1 MADTEAENTGE
12 FPAIPYPWQQSQ
24 WTRLLEQYQ
33 DEKLPHALMF
43 AGQKGLG
50 KGHLAMSLA
59 QYLLC
64 KTPRSGLACGDC
76 RACALNRAGTHPDLK
91 TLRPEEVGKAVKID
105 QVRNLA
111 EFVGKTSQQGGYKV
125 AIIEPAESMNLN
137 AANALLKSLEE
148 PSPNTLLILVSH
160 VPNSVMATVR
170 SRCQILSLATPPED
184 QALPWLN
191 AMITDGDAE
200 SLLKFANGAPILA
213 KEMLNGDLLERR
225 QGFQEGMTN
234 IASGQLSPL
243 QAAKSWLDLETIE
256 LMDWMIGWAHGLVC
270 YLGTPM
276 DSGSVRGQAPDK
288 QLQAMVGGMDQ
299 SHLFRYIDKIIL
311 AKRQLLSGA
320 NPNKQLL
327 LEELL
332 MDWRALARLSL
343 GRPRQ
348 S

>member
-1 MADTEAENTGE
+1 MADPELENNGD
-12 FPAIPYPWQQSQ
+12 FPAIPYPWQQAQ
-24 WTRLLEQYQ
+24 WARLLEQHQ

-50 KGHLAMSLA
+50 KGRLAEALA

-64 KTPRSGLACGDC
+64 NTPRSGLACGDC
-76 RACALNRAGTHPDLK
+76 RSCRLNKADTHPDLK

-111 EFVGKTSQQGGYKV
+111 EFVSKTSQQGGYKV
-125 AIIEPAESMNLN
+125 AIIEPAEAMNIN

-148 PSPNTLLILVSH
+148 PSANTLLILISH
-160 VPNSVMATVR
+160 VPSSVMATVR
-170 SRCQILSLATPPED
+170 SRCQILSLATPPQD
-184 QALPWLN
+184 QALPWLE
-191 AMITDGDAE
+191 AMLTDGDAK
-200 SLLKFANGAPILA
+200 SLLNFANGAPILA
-213 KEMLNGDLLERR
+213 KAMLNGDLLEQRR
-225 QGFQEGMTN
+225 GFQEGMTSV
-234 IASGQLSPL
+234 ASGQLSPL
-243 QAAKSWLDLETIE
+243 QAAKTWLDLEPIE

-270 YLGTPM
+270 YLGASG
-276 DSGSVRGQAPDK
+276 DSDRGRGQAPDD
-288 QLQAMVGGMDQ
+288 QLKAMIQGMDQ
-299 SHLFRYIDKIIL
+299 THLFRYIDKIIL

-332 MDWRALARLSL
+332 MDWRALARLSH
-343 GRPRQ
+343 GRARQ